1 MPESKILVVG
11 PSWAGDMVMAQ
22 SLFITLKKA
31 QPDCQIDVLA
41 PAWSFPL
48 LDRMPEVRNAIAMPL
63 SHGQFGLLDRIKLGK
78 SLRANNYQQ
87 AIVLP
92 NSWKSALIPYF
103 ANIPIRT
110 GYIGECR
117 WGLLN
122 DARKLDK
129 TLLTMTVQRFVALGL
144 PNNPNCVGRVSDSV
158 TRPIEA
164 DDAKN
169 VGLRSANPTYASGL
183 LPPEYPIPKLV
194 INQNQQ
200 EVVIDKFKLNA
211 NCVGRVSDSVNRH
224 LDADNHSSTKILALC
239 PGAEYGPAK
248 RWPASY
254 YAEVA
259 QHKINLGWQ
268 VWLFGSDK
276 DKDAAAQINSAV
288 SGACLDFTGRTSL
301 DEAVDLMSLV
311 DVVVSNDSG
320 LMHVA
325 AALDKKTIALYGS
338 SDPNFTPPLNTK
350 AEVITL
356 NLECSP
362 CFKRECPLGHTRCLT
377 DIKPQQVLDSI
388 ELNS

>member
-1 MPESKILVVG
+1 LKKPLKILVVG

-31 QPDCQIDVLA
+31 HPDCQIDVLA

-48 LDRMPEVRNAIAMPL
+48 LDRMPEVSNAIAMPL
-63 SHGQFGLLDRIKLGK
+63 LHGQFGLLDRVSLGR
-78 SLRANNYQQ
+78 SLRANNYQL

-117 WGLLN
+117 WVLLN

-129 TLLTMTVQRFVALGL
+129 ALLTMTVQRFVALGL
-144 PNNPNCVGRVSDSV
+144 PNTAPLPPEYLIPKLVINRDQQQVVIDKFKLNSNFVGRVSDSV
-158 TRPIEA
+158 TRHIE
-164 DDAKN
+164 
-169 VGLRSANPTYASGL
+169 T
-183 LPPEYPIPKLV
+183 E
-194 INQNQQ
+194 
-200 EVVIDKFKLNA
+200 
-211 NCVGRVSDSVNRH
+211 
-224 LDADNHSSTKILALC
+224 NHTSTKILALC
-239 PGAEYGPAK
+239 PGAEYGAAK
-248 RWPASY
+248 RWPASF

-259 QHKINLGWQ
+259 QQKIAQGWQ

-276 DKDAAAQINSAV
+276 DKEAAAEINSAV
-288 SGACLDFTGRTSL
+288 SGTCLDFTGRTSL

-311 DVVVSNDSG
+311 NVVVSNDSG

-338 SDPNFTPPLNTK
+338 SDPAFTPPLNAK
-350 AEVITL
+350 AQVITL
-356 NLECSP
+356 NLACSP

-388 ELNS
+388 EMSS

>member
-1 MPESKILVVG
+1 MVDLRNTALNPAPKVLVVG

-48 LDRMPEVRNAIAMPL
+48 LDRMPEVRNAIAMSL
-63 SHGQFGLLDRIKLGK
+63 SHGQFGLLDRINLGK
-78 SLRANNYQQ
+78 SLRANHYQQ

-103 ANIPIRT
+103 ANIPTRT

-129 TLLTMTVQRFVALGL
+129 ALLTMTVQRFVALSL
-144 PNNPNCVGRVSDSV
+144 PNTAP
-158 TRPIEA
+158 
-164 DDAKN
+164 
-169 VGLRSANPTYASGL
+169 
-183 LPPEYPIPKLV
+183 LPPEYPIPKLI
-194 INQNQQ
+194 INRDQQ
-200 EVVIDKFKLNA
+200 QVVIDKFKLTPTEN
-211 NCVGRVSDSVNRH
+211 
-224 LDADNHSSTKILALC
+224 ILALC
-239 PGAEYGPAK
+239 PGAEYGAAK
-248 RWPASY
+248 RWPASF

-259 QHKINLGWQ
+259 QQKIAQGWQ

-276 DKDAAAQINSAV
+276 DKEAAAEINSAV

-338 SDPNFTPPLNTK
+338 SDPAFTPPLNAK
-350 AEVITL
+350 AQVITL
-356 NLECSP
+356 NLACSP

-388 ELNS
+388 EMNS

>member
-1 MPESKILVVG
+1 LNPAPKILVVG

-48 LDRMPEVRNAIAMPL
+48 LDRMPEVSNAIAIPL
-63 SHGQFGLLDRIKLGK
+63 SHGQFGLLDRINVGK
-78 SLRANNYQQ
+78 SLRSNNYQL

-103 ANIPIRT
+103 ANIPKRT

-129 TLLTMTVQRFVALGL
+129 ALLKMTVQRFVALSL
-144 PNNPNCVGRVSDSV
+144 PNTAP
-158 TRPIEA
+158 
-164 DDAKN
+164 
-169 VGLRSANPTYASGL
+169 
-183 LPPEYPIPKLV
+183 LPPEYQIPKLV
-194 INQNQQ
+194 INRDQQ
-200 EVVIDKFKLNA
+200 QAVIDKFKL
-211 NCVGRVSDSVNRH
+211 
-224 LDADNHSSTKILALC
+224 TPTEKILALC
-239 PGAEYGPAK
+239 PGAEYGAAK
-248 RWPASY
+248 RWPASF

-259 QHKINLGWQ
+259 QQKIAQGWQ

-276 DKDAAAQINSAV
+276 DKEVATQINSTV
-288 SGACLDFTGRTSL
+288 SDSCFDFTGRTSL

-338 SDPNFTPPLNTK
+338 SDPAFTPPLNAK
-350 AEVITL
+350 AQVITL
-356 NLECSP
+356 NLACSP
-362 CFKRECPLGHTRCLT
+362 CFKRDCPLGHTRCLT
-377 DIKPQQVLDSI
+377 DIKPQQVLDII